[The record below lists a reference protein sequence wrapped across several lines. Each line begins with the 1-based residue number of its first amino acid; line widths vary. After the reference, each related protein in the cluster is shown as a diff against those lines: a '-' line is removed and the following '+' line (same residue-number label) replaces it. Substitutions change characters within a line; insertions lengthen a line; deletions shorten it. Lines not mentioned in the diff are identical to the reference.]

1 MIVIFTD
8 YPINSKDCGYITFS
22 PFDFK
27 RKSTGM
33 DKRSTSNPSNSLS
46 PSKLVRAL
54 KSKSSRLGLGEGKH
68 LLNPQLRRNER
79 HQRRS
84 EQLSTANIKSATS
97 QASIYSLMISQTE
110 QDSSS
115 ISSFIGSSGP
125 DWAFPT
131 YNQALRLDW
140 TNDGYD
146 SDDKESSSKYSDEL
160 SFQRR
165 QDANRSGT
173 RGTHA
178 FLRLAHLGKCN
189 KLVEPIPMPSSLY
202 RSTSYLSSRFVV
214 SVLSFN
220 PPITAKLSKDIP

>member
-1 MIVIFTD
+1 MV
-8 YPINSKDCGYITFS
+8 
-22 PFDFK
+22 
-27 RKSTGM
+27 
-33 DKRSTSNPSNSLS
+33 KRSTSIPSNSLS

-68 LLNPQLRRNER
+68 LLNPQLRRTER

-84 EQLSTANIKSATS
+84 EQLSTSNLQSATS

-125 DWAFPT
+125 DWPYSS
-131 YNQALRLDW
+131 YNQALKSDW
-140 TNDGYD
+140 TYDGYN
-146 SDDKESSSKYSDEL
+146 SDDKESSSKCSDEL

-165 QDANRSGT
+165 QGANRSGT

-189 KLVEPIPMPSSLY
+189 KFVEPIPMPSSLY
-202 RSTSYLSSRFVV
+202 KSTSYLSARFVV
-214 SVLSFN
+214 TVLSLN
-220 PPITAKLSKDIP
+220 PLSHSLPH